1 MLLVDDEPSV
11 CDAIKL
17 ILAEDGHEVLT
28 AASGAEALLAYRVG
42 QFDLL
47 ITDYEMPVMK
57 GDKLAAAIKRL
68 APQQRVILITAYAES
83 LRASGDFPL
92 AVDAVISKPFDVQEF
107 RNTVY
112 RLTQGTSQLS
122 R

>member
-1 MLLVDDEPSV
+1 MGNNPGKELKSMPAGISSNTVSTSPKKPLRMLLVDDEPSV
-11 CDAIKL
+11 CDAIKR

-28 AASGAEALLAYRVG
+28 AASGADALLAYRVG

-68 APQQRVILITAYAES
+68 APQQLV
-83 LRASGDFPL
+83 
-92 AVDAVISKPFDVQEF
+92 
-107 RNTVY
+107 
-112 RLTQGTSQLS
+112 
-122 R
+122 